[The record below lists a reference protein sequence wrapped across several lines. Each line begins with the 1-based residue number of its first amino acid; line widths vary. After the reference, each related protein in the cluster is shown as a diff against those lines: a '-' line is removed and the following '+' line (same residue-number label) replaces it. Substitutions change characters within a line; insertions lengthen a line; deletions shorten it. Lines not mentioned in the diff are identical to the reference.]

1 MLKIINWIFGLIV
14 RNFTIRFAMFVTCFV
29 DKNFSLASIDASPSF
44 SYLFSSYLSFEIEML
59 NNHDLSKINLV
70 SAICTV
76 ITVKLYFNFLDY

>member
-14 RNFTIRFAMFVTCFV
+14 RNFTIRFAMFVTCLV

-70 SAICTV
+70 SAIFIVNTA
-76 ITVKLYFNFLDY
+76 KSYFNLLDY